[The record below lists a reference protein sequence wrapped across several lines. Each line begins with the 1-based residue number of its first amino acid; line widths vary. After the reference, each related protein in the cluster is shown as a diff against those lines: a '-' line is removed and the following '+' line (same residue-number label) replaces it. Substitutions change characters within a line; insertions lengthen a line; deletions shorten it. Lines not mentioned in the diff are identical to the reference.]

1 MEYVITI
8 KGTAMQIQKALLI
21 IAYMFP
27 KKLAFQLFI
36 VLQ

>member
-1 MEYVITI
+1 MEYIITI
-8 KGTAMQIQKALLI
+8 KGTVMQIQKALLI

-27 KKLAFQLFI
+27 EKLAFQLFI